1 MNPFEGLVK
10 IHWSSSHRNI
20 NINIH
25 TYIRI
30 HTYKYTRTQHFAFN
44 LETRRPSKAVSI
56 SSLSSFAICFSERF
70 YTHMSSPF
78 PELSLSY
85 LIYGDHSLA
94 LFRHD
99 AAVLNAPHTQRRFN
113 ALFLKKKKN
122 SQYIHSKV
130 SLFIS
135 FSSKLTKPLFIFRL
149 NLLSASFS
157 SLITGYEK
165 Y

>member
-30 HTYKYTRTQHFAFN
+30 HTYKYTRMQHFAFN

-113 ALFLKKKKN
+113 ALFLKKKKKKTLN
-122 SQYIHSKV
+122 IFTRKSPFLYPSHLNLQ
-130 SLFIS
+130 SLFSS
-135 FSSKLTKPLFIFRL
+135 F
-149 NLLSASFS
+149 A
-157 SLITGYEK
+157 
-165 Y
+165 